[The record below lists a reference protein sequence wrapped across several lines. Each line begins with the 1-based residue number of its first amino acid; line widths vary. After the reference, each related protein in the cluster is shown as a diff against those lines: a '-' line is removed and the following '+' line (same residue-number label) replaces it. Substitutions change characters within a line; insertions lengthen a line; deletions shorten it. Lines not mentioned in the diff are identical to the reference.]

1 MFNRK
6 ALKKEAKDIAFNN
19 VWYLL
24 WPQLLITLINYV
36 LALTGIGTICNLFI
50 IPLLQVA
57 YIVYVRGIIKGEQ
70 KNFWELIKEKF
81 PFTLTLFLVNLLT
94 SLFIVVGAVLLI
106 IPGIIVALGL
116 SYVYFV
122 LADEPKLKTMDAI
135 EKSWNLMKGH
145 KTEYLVLNLSFILWY
160 LLSIITFGIALIW
173 VIPYVTVTQE
183 LYYQYLKTGK
193 QYITAE
199 VSEVKEPKEDTEPKE

>member
-6 ALKKEAKDIAFNN
+6 ALKKEAKDIAFKR
-19 VWYLL
+19 VWDIL
-24 WPQLLITLINYV
+24 WPQLLITVINYV
-36 LALTGIGTICNLFI
+36 LALTGIGTICSLFI
-50 IPLLQVA
+50 LPLLQVA
-57 YIVYVRGIIKGEQ
+57 YIVYVRGIVKGET
-70 KNFWELIKEKF
+70 KNLWSLIKENF

-94 SLFIVVGAVLLI
+94 SLFIVLGAVLLI
-106 IPGIIVALGL
+106 VPGIIVALGL

-122 LADEPKLKTMDAI
+122 LSDEPKLKTMDAI
-135 EKSWNLMKGH
+135 EKAWNLMKGH

-160 LLSIITFGIALIW
+160 LLSVVTLGIALIW
-173 VIPYVTVTQE
+173 VLPYVTVTQE

-199 VSEVKEPKEDTEPKE
+199 VSEVEETKEDNETKE